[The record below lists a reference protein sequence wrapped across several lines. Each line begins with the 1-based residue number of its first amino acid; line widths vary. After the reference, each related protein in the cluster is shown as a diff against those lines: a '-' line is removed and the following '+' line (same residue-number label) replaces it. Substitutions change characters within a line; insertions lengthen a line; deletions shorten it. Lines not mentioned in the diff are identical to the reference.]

1 MSVVVDADSH
11 LQHPLCWLE
20 KHHPELNIFRG
31 ARAFS
36 PLMYYLPPDQW
47 PADESQ
53 MYSPVWYQF
62 LLAQRDAIE
71 HGVDLDDMVDD
82 PTVDLGALSRLF
94 RGRGA
99 WDAADRIAVLDEV
112 GTDFQLVSGVGLGMP
127 GADADETRRF
137 IETANTI
144 SCEQLAPHTDR
155 LIPIVT
161 VDFTSIDWT
170 IAELTRT
177 RALGSRVFHVPA
189 TPIEGKAISHP
200 DFDAV
205 WAAASDLAM
214 VGYLHQFGEPFDL
227 AWANNGGNYL
237 MLSMLASVRYHHS
250 AELLATAL
258 IGGGVFARFPKFGMV
273 MAEIGGLAW
282 IPNMLQWIDA
292 IAFDPTMHAMEGI
305 QDWEHDLKPSE
316 YAQRQL
322 RVAPLPN
329 DAQKASPWVE
339 ALGDIPVFS
348 SDYPHPEGTPDP
360 AIPGPEAGPDF
371 FHHDLAGFDPAVQ
384 ARFFGDSLAELF
396 ARTGDPLTR
405 T

>member
-47 PADESQ
+47 PSDESQ

-99 WDAADRIAVLDEV
+99 WDADDRIAVLDEV

-144 SCEQLAPHTDR
+144 SCEQLSPHTDR

-161 VDFTSIDWT
+161 VDFTSIEWT
-170 IAELTRT
+170 IAELARHA
-177 RALGSRVFHVPA
+177 RAREPGVPR
-189 TPIEGKAISHP
+189 PR
-200 DFDAV
+200 DADRRQG
-205 WAAASDLAM
+205 DLASRLRRG
-214 VGYLHQFGEPFDL
+214 VGRGFRSRDGRLP
-227 AWANNGGNYL
+227 AP
-237 MLSMLASVRYHHS
+237 VR
-250 AELLATAL
+250 
-258 IGGGVFARFPKFGMV
+258 
-273 MAEIGGLAW
+273 
-282 IPNMLQWIDA
+282 
-292 IAFDPTMHAMEGI
+292 
-305 QDWEHDLKPSE
+305 
-316 YAQRQL
+316 
-322 RVAPLPN
+322 
-329 DAQKASPWVE
+329 
-339 ALGDIPVFS
+339 
-348 SDYPHPEGTPDP
+348 
-360 AIPGPEAGPDF
+360 
-371 FHHDLAGFDPAVQ
+371 
-384 ARFFGDSLAELF
+384 
-396 ARTGDPLTR
+396 
-405 T
+405 